1 MSIITPPLKS
11 LPPYR
16 RATYV
21 TGAILIGLGLMLLLS
36 QYLQATWIAVMLIPI
51 LGFVLL
57 YLGLLFKRF
66 GLMIS
71 GSPAH
76 SFAWVCALFV
86 LPCACSILCFS
97 WGWVSGCLCW
107 FGAFFAIFLA

>member
-1 MSIITPPLKS
+1 MKIAMSIITPPLKS

-57 YLGLLFKRF
+57 SQLLPIPFQKAGLGYFAKKGCDRF
-66 GLMIS
+66 GRVD
-71 GSPAH
+71 GPK
-76 SFAWVCALFV
+76 V
-86 LPCACSILCFS
+86 
-97 WGWVSGCLCW
+97 
-107 FGAFFAIFLA
+107 AIGQRLG